1 MTLNVLIHTLG
12 KENADELDGRPVTAY
27 GYHKEVS
34 DFVWG
39 VVYSTQ
45 LTRYSKSAPNNI
57 KVELVYRG
65 RKSGEVYLASPTIHQ
80 IGLGADFDAPF
91 YGVTDVRALLFDTKE
106 HYLKFLQILHEHRQ
120 KGRISDEL
128 YMGALDAV
136 KNTVNMIYPKA
147 YAKARNRLS
156 FWFSSINDE
165 VVKELRT
172 MLDNDPLLCLIW

>member
-1 MTLNVLIHTLG
+1 MTLNVLISTLG
-12 KENADELDGRPVTAY
+12 KENAGGLDGRTVTAY
-27 GYHKEVS
+27 GSYEEES

-39 VVYSTQ
+39 VVYLTQ
-45 LTRYSKSAPNNI
+45 PTRHSESIAPDNI

-65 RKSGEVYLASPTIHQ
+65 RKAGEVYLVTN
-80 IGLGADFDAPF
+80 FNAPF
-91 YGVTDVRALLFDTKE
+91 YGIPDVRALLFDTKE
-106 HYLKFLQILHEHRQ
+106 HYLKFLQILHEHGQ